1 MITLLSMES
10 IFQEKAGV
18 DYSKLQLTPEGVY
31 STTRRRDG
39 KQLLQKMLSVIGSAK
54 RKHITDVTAN
64 VGSDT
69 ILFGLN
75 FNIVDAIEYNH
86 SNYTALCNN
95 VSEYKLKNVR
105 THYGDST
112 VLFNWKTDVLY
123 IDPPWG
129 GPAYKDSDHID
140 LCIGNQRI
148 DMWLSNIL
156 EQPWRPFY
164 VFLKLPSNYNFL
176 RIDALPNVMS
186 VHRFSIR
193 KFVLLGLVIS
203 QNGIV
208 EE

>member
-1 MITLLSMES
+1 MDTVFPFKED
-10 IFQEKAGV
+10 V
-18 DYSKLQLTPEGVY
+18 DYTKLQMTPEGLY
-31 STTRRRDG
+31 SITRRRDG
-39 KQLLQKMLSVIGSAK
+39 ERILAFLRSKIPHLSK
-54 RKHITDVTAN
+54 RAITDATAC
-64 VGSDT
+64 VGGDT
-69 ILFGLN
+69 LLFSLYFRKVDSIEWKHDN
-75 FNIVDAIEYNH
+75 CIV
-86 SNYTALCNN
+86 LRNN
-95 VSEYKLKNVR
+95 VDVFGATNVKI
-105 THYGDST
+105 HEGDSSQI
-112 VLFNWKTDVLY
+112 FNWKTDVLY

-176 RIDALPNVMS
+176 RIDELPNVMS

-203 QNGIV
+203 QNGTV

>member
-1 MITLLSMES
+1 MES

-18 DYSKLQLTPEGVY
+18 DYSKLQLTAEGVY

-75 FNIVDAIEYNH
+75 FNIVDAIEYNN

-129 GPAYKDSDHID
+129 GPAYKDGDHID

-148 DMWLSNIL
+148 DMWLSTIL

-176 RIDALPNVMS
+176 RIDALPNVIT

-193 KFVLLGLVIS
+193 KFVLVGLVIS
-203 QNGIV
+203 QNGTV